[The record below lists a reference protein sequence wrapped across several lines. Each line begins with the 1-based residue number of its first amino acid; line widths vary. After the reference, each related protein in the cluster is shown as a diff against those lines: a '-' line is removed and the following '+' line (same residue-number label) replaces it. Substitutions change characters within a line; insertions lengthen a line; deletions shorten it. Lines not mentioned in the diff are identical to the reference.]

1 MVREGCQDIDDALH
15 ARPLPNGNIEAG
27 VRTLKFPLSG
37 YHSFKHFPH
46 RHRRCL
52 PLRTTG

>member
-1 MVREGCQDIDDALH
+1 MMRKGCQDIDDALH

-27 VRTLKFPLSG
+27 VRTLKFPLSD
-37 YHSFKHFPH
+37 YHSFKQFPH